1 MTEKKKKKSETG
13 DQAGDDGRDQTQVKK
28 IVNAADK
35 KSKPAKKT
43 TYATKTN
50 DEYLF
55 SFGNLFK

>member
-13 DQAGDDGRDQTQVKK
+13 DQAGDDGIDQTQVKK
-28 IVNAADK
+28 IQK